1 MVCKHF
7 TDGGSWG
14 YKKWLHGFLHG
25 RKVGKHWDRVM
36 TFERKHLTIFYDF
49 RLRGEFTVC
58 KQHLP
63 GPHTALKG
71 YYTVYLLWQG
81 EGRSITSVPYSS
93 CKNVILNS
101 MNTIYF
107 DLVTLF
113 FTTQRSFMICY
124 LHLTVLGWFKWRTD
138 FCLFVLFVCSL
149 LKEET
154 SWENQALLQCIFWQL
169 SCEDGNLITLVQDRV
184 KWQIYINVVNVSVC
198 WTESLWPVEQ
208 LWLKFWSW
216 VWRVKELR
224 FKSLDWD
231 WIETLSSPH
240 QSRFIC
246 LFHLKMEINP
256 APEKLWVLSLR
267 WWTPSKISVIIIY
280 W

>member
-124 LHLTVLGWFKWRTD
+124 LHLTVLGWFKWRTE
-138 FCLFVLFVCSL
+138 FCLQSAKGRNL
-149 LKEET
+149 LGKPG
-154 SWENQALLQCIFWQL
+154 SIAMHLL
-169 SCEDGNLITLVQDRV
+169 TV
-184 KWQIYINVVNVSVC
+184 
-198 WTESLWPVEQ
+198 
-208 LWLKFWSW
+208 
-216 VWRVKELR
+216 
-224 FKSLDWD
+224 
-231 WIETLSSPH
+231 
-240 QSRFIC
+240 
-246 LFHLKMEINP
+246 
-256 APEKLWVLSLR
+256 KLWR
-267 WWTPSKISVIIIY
+267 WEFDYIGTGQG
-280 W
+280 